1 MGYHGNGEG
10 ANGNGSP
17 NHEENDLPLP
27 TYENLQQIV
36 NELSSAV
43 GDILKKRRI
52 CNSILQ
58 DNC

>member
-1 MGYHGNGEG
+1 MGYNGNGDG
-10 ANGNGSP
+10 ANGNGSS
-17 NHEENDLPLP
+17 NHDDNDLPIP
-27 TYENLQQIV
+27 GYDNLQLIV

-58 DNC
+58 DNH